1 MRKSEEK
8 IINQLDSTY
17 KEIVGYNPFIS
28 FNKKNA
34 KYGRNMIYSKT
45 FYFDMLSLIAQ
56 SRFKWKNL
64 PVEIPNYQLE
74 RCLFFSGMAGITFD
88 DIVDEY
94 VILPVVYTSAGLN
107 IYGEPKKFTLFS
119 YNTATHYPNLVNNVG
134 GTICYNNNI
143 KKSDLYLVNRYAERL
158 KMLDEITD
166 MNIDKQRN
174 PYIILCEDKQEYLSL
189 MQLLKDVRYGAEA
202 ITQLKDLTNDIKV
215 LDLKVEL
222 KSDMLLQAK
231 REIFN
236 EACLY
241 LGVTTN
247 LSNKK
252 ERLITSE
259 VENEEAKADIY
270 REIALQPRKYFCQ
283 KVNKLYGLNIDVE
296 FFDEEAQKIANDFNK
311 KIEDDSNKNNADNK
325 KIGE

>member
-8 IINQLDSTY
+8 IINQYDSQY
-17 KEIVGYNPFIS
+17 KEIIGYNPFVAL
-28 FNKKNA
+28 NKRNA

-56 SRFKWKNL
+56 SRFLWKNI

-74 RCLFFSGMAGITFD
+74 RCLFYSGMAGITFD
-88 DIVDEY
+88 DVVNEY

-119 YNTATHYPNLVNNVG
+119 YNTSTHYPNLENNKD

-143 KKSDLYLVNRYAERL
+143 KKSDLYLANRYAERL

-166 MNIDKQRN
+166 MNLDKQRN
-174 PYIILCEDKQEYLSL
+174 PYIILCEDKQELLSL
-189 MQLLKDVRYGAEA
+189 KTLLKDIRLGAEA
-202 ITQLKDLTNDIKV
+202 ITQLKDLTNDIKT

-222 KSDMLLQAK
+222 KSDLLLQAK

-241 LGVTTN
+241 LGITTN

-259 VENEEAKADIY
+259 VENEEAKANIY
-270 REIALQPRKYFCQ
+270 RQMALQPRKYFCE

-296 FFDEEAQKIANDFNK
+296 FFEDGTKELIKNVDDQMK
-311 KIEDDSNKNNADNK
+311 KNNENIED
-325 KIGE
+325 